1 MNRLVDLLV
10 VPSIDDEPTSE
21 ETTAANGRSEEA
33 AENEEENKNEKD
45 EHSTEESVSEEN
57 LFKGVETVPPESFL
71 AMWSAFMRLIH
82 LRIERAKHLEQC
94 IHRLLALPSL
104 LGKTEPA
111 DGKETCIISQNAPN
125 RNLHFRLSIYPPICQ
140 KTSVVS
146 CWNVF
151 FGVCVCF

>member
-10 VPSIDDEPTSE
+10 VPSISDESTSQ
-21 ETTAANGRSEEA
+21 ETAEVDERSEEA
-33 AENEEENKNEKD
+33 VKSEEENRIEKD
-45 EHSTEESVSEEN
+45 GQSTEESGLEEN

-71 AMWSAFMRLIH
+71 GMWSAFMRLIH

-111 DGKETCIISQNAPN
+111 DGKGTCTAL
-125 RNLHFRLSIYPPICQ
+125 RCTF
-140 KTSVVS
+140 
-146 CWNVF
+146 
-151 FGVCVCF
+151 